1 MCANGRGGFVYV
13 TLIDDLRSFSAQRRS
28 DSRVHLP
35 YIRQMEIFSSMH
47 WKLGRLCTLYSN
59 NSHHP
64 NRDPKPPEVIDVC
77 PTLSS
82 RIDPFRASLLSF
94 FFPSSSQTTCYVK
107 AVGWRVRSVKKEEE
121 KKQTRL
127 FQPTGLGHV
136 FRLQPI
142 ASSPRQE
149 KMELGPQMYGIVSTQ
164 LESIQQISGK
174 EKNLSAYINN
184 DHRVAF
190 SSASLGTTQKRL
202 LPSVMTARQP
212 WPNKKNSR
220 NLSHCP
226 VVDDTLQG
234 KPNVW
239 TAFLFT
245 WCLTVLCYTSQR
257 SISRSNTERET
268 RIAFHTTAARYG
280 SICIE
285 EVNLYSDEGSKVSNS
300 HAEFIFQILLY
311 YKMQLSL
318 LCKKEKCRMTKSEV
332 LALEK
337 SRFQNGEYLHAAK
350 SFVYTA
356 RLFDVKFRFWRPLE
370 DPKMVPYFQ

>member
-1 MCANGRGGFVYV
+1 MKGSFRQEGR
-13 TLIDDLRSFSAQRRS
+13 R
-28 DSRVHLP
+28 
-35 YIRQMEIFSSMH
+35 
-47 WKLGRLCTLYSN
+47 
-59 NSHHP
+59 
-64 NRDPKPPEVIDVC
+64 
-77 PTLSS
+77 
-82 RIDPFRASLLSF
+82 
-94 FFPSSSQTTCYVK
+94 
-107 AVGWRVRSVKKEEE
+107 KK
-121 KKQTRL
+121 TRL

-142 ASSPRQE
+142 ASCPRQE

-356 RLFDVKFRFWRPLE
+356 RLFDENFRFWRPLE